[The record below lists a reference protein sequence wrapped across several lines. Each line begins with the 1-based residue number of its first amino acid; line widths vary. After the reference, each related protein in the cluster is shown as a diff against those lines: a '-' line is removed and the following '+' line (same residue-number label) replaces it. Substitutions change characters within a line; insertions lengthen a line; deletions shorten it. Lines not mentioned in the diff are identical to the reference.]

1 MESLSVSFNPNISP
15 GRLEKELKHYFLLN
29 IPEILAKCKVLPT
42 LAERALVPIS
52 SSSCGICSIINSL
65 GY

>member
-1 MESLSVSFNPNISP
+1 
-15 GRLEKELKHYFLLN
+15 
-29 IPEILAKCKVLPT
+29 VLPT

-52 SSSCGICSIINSL
+52 SSSCGIGSIVNSL